1 MKQKTS
7 KFLSTLAFH
16 CLVIHPLTADTV
28 SRTGDPPLIE
38 STESLSLADAVA
50 LTLGNSPHLEPFSWD
65 IRIQEAEAIQA
76 AARPN
81 PELALELENAFGDGI
96 YSGTGVAEKT
106 LSIGQLIE
114 LGRKRA
120 KRIDVAE
127 QSVKLASQSY
137 LIKRTEV
144 LNSVA
149 NSFLEALA
157 AKQKVEFAEA
167 TLQMEE
173 QLAAAQEERLQ
184 AGKISGLEVENGKT
198 ALALA
203 NIELEAARRA
213 LRQAK
218 LLLTSHWGDP
228 NPQFKHLE
236 GTLKIDP
243 VAPDAR
249 IYRESLSNNPILEFS
264 ARLIERQRASLA
276 LEESSRIPDLTAGV
290 GLRSFEQ
297 SRDNAMVF
305 QLSLPL
311 PLFDRN
317 RGNIQKAQ
325 AELSK
330 ARASHKSTQ
339 VMLETT
345 FSEAYER
352 LLAAHQETEA
362 IIQSVLP
369 SAQSGFQLAQESY
382 QLGKFSYFELKT
394 AQTIL
399 IDSRKKLLSAQLR
412 YHKAKADLEMLA
424 GKTL

>member
-1 MKQKTS
+1 MKQNTS
-7 KFLSTLAFH
+7 KFLSTLVLQ
-16 CLVIHPLTADTV
+16 CLILHPLLADTV
-28 SRTGDPPLIE
+28 SQNGSPPLIE
-38 STESLSLADAVA
+38 PTESLSLADATA
-50 LTLGNSPHLEPFSWD
+50 LTLGLSPHLEPFSWD

-96 YSGTGVAEKT
+96 YSGTGVAEET

-114 LGRKRA
+114 LGQKRG

-127 QSVKLASQSY
+127 QSVRLASQSY
-137 LIKRTEV
+137 QIRRTEV

-149 NSFLEALA
+149 SAFLEALA
-157 AKQKVEFAEA
+157 AQQTVEFAEA
-167 TLQMEE
+167 TLLMEE
-173 QLAAAQEERLQ
+173 QLAAAQEVRLQ

-203 NIELEAARRA
+203 KLEVEGARRE

-218 LLLTSHWGDP
+218 LLLTAHWG
-228 NPQFKHLE
+228 NSKPQFKRLE
-236 GTLKIDP
+236 GALKTDP
-243 VAPDAR
+243 NIPDAR
-249 IYRESLSNNPILEFS
+249 IYRENLDNNPVLEFA
-264 ARLIERQRASLA
+264 ARFIEKQKANLA
-276 LEESSRIPDLTAGV
+276 LENSSRVPDLTAGV
-290 GLRSFEQ
+290 GLRRFQESG
-297 SRDNAMVF
+297 DNAMVF
-305 QLSLPL
+305 QVSLPL

-317 RGNIQKAQ
+317 RGNIQKAR

-330 ARASHKSTQ
+330 ARAGHKSTQ

-352 LLAAHQETEA
+352 LSAAHQETET
-362 IIQSVLP
+362 IIQTVLP
-369 SAQSGFQLAQESY
+369 SAESGFQLAQESY

-399 IDSRKKLLSAQLR
+399 IDSRKKLLNAQLR